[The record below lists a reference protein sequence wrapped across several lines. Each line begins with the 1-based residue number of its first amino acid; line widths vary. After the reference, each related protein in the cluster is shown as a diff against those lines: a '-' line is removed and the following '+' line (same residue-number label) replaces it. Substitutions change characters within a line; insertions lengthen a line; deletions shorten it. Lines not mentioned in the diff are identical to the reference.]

1 MWKGGAWYRGWLLG
15 GPSEEKKPRTEHLYT
30 FFCLDYGF
38 ETRAPLS
45 HVTHLPDDCHGIA
58 PQVGE
63 RERGREREGERERG
77 GGEREGG
84 REKRRDRKSD
94 FIFYRLLL
102 AS

>member
-1 MWKGGAWYRGWLLG
+1 M
-15 GPSEEKKPRTEHLYT
+15 
-30 FFCLDYGF
+30 
-38 ETRAPLS
+38 S

>member
-1 MWKGGAWYRGWLLG
+1 MWKGKAWYRGWLLE

-63 RERGREREGERERG
+63 RERGREREGERER
-77 GGEREGG
+77 EREGG
-84 REKRRDRKSD
+84 GGGEGGKEGEKKRQKV
-94 FIFYRLLL
+94 
-102 AS
+102 